1 VKTLSEEPEQ
11 TMSEADHS
19 MVHQRVEVYAAAPKV
34 SSQMKSEL
42 RLDFVDLL
50 GETRWLSDFMSSTL
64 HGLFHR
70 TLSNGHVQR
79 RGVLLIPGFLSGD
92 YSLSPLATR
101 LEALGYRIFF
111 SGIWYNVD
119 CPFHTLP
126 RLEKVLRKANYQT
139 HSKVVL
145 IGHSLGGIYAR
156 ELACRFPN
164 LVERAMLLGSPVRDP
179 LESSNMLLRPV
190 FQWWHR
196 RCAEMARASS
206 GEPLVEQSA
215 NPPRVPETL
224 IYSKTD
230 GVVNWQNCIESGAG
244 VEAIEVPSSHCGL
257 PYRPEVFEIIVN
269 RLARSSER
277 SGSLASVAGL
287 PSQRSLSRLSP
298 SRISIRGSKR
308 VA

>member
-1 VKTLSEEPEQ
+1 
-11 TMSEADHS
+11 
-19 MVHQRVEVYAAAPKV
+19 
-34 SSQMKSEL
+34 MKSEL
-42 RLDFVDLL
+42 RLNFLDLL
-50 GETRWLSDFMSSTL
+50 GETRWLGDFMSSTL
-64 HGLFHR
+64 DGLFHR
-70 TLSNGHVQR
+70 TTPNGRVQR
-79 RGVLLIPGFLSGD
+79 RGLLLIPGFLSGD

-119 CPFHTLP
+119 CPFHMLP

-139 HSKVVL
+139 QSKVVL

-164 LVERAMLLGSPVRDP
+164 LVERAILLGSPVRDP

-190 FQWWHR
+190 FEWWHR
-196 RCAEMARASS
+196 RCAEMAHASS
-206 GEPLVEQSA
+206 REPVVEQSL

-230 GVVNWQNCIESGAG
+230 GVVQWQNCIESGVG

-257 PYRPEVFEIIVN
+257 PYRSEVFEIIVD
-269 RLARSSER
+269 RLER
-277 SGSLASVAGL
+277 S
-287 PSQRSLSRLSP
+287 SQRSRSLATVAKRTLSRPSP
-298 SRISIRGSKR
+298 SRITIRGSR
-308 VA
+308 QVA